1 LRKNFKSVSRFHNS
15 MSMKKLSEIFSEI
28 LIKRGI
34 DKVGSLSKRIPNRES
49 KNPIQDIAI
58 AVLENKGVIAE
69 IGNPTALAWDLRG
82 NKTKGAKFAFVPLNS
97 KYLSKFSIVLKSEDI
112 MRELEKHNYPLF
124 IIDLMHWEKHTLKEK
139 RKVALQVAQ
148 SYGVIRDYLWGDLLN
163 VTWVNEEF
171 KKLAGGLPIERVSV
185 YEISTADFLKKEGID
200 EVILLDPRAEEDL
213 SREDFNVKAFI
224 IGGIVD
230 MGGTKKGTTTQIGK
244 ILEESGIKVR
254 RRKITLRGDIFGV
267 PDRINH
273 ILEIVLKMLVEDKS
287 MEEAI
292 LDVQAPIQ
300 ARWRLRKELPKHA
313 VRFLIDGKKFLV
325 VEKELYKEFSEWL
338 NIRWED
344 FVQVLR
350 ELNFVALE
358 RKRLHHL
365 KKISTFRLI
374 NGKGHWVL
382 LTKRAALL
390 CYNC

>member
-1 LRKNFKSVSRFHNS
+1 MGKNFKSAPGFHNL
-15 MSMKKLSEIFSEI
+15 MPMKKLSKIFSEI
-28 LIKRGI
+28 LTKRGI

-49 KNPIQDIAI
+49 KNPIQDIAV
-58 AVLENKGVIAE
+58 AVLEDKGVIAE
-69 IGNPTALAWDLRG
+69 INSPTALAWDLKG
-82 NKTKGAKFAFVPLNS
+82 NKTRGAEFAFVPLSS
-97 KYLSKFSIVLKSEDI
+97 KYLPKFNIVLRGEDI
-112 MRELEKHNYPLF
+112 MRELKKHSYPLF

-163 VTWVNEEF
+163 VTWVKEEF
-171 KKLAGGLPIERVSV
+171 KKLAGGFPIERVNIHEV
-185 YEISTADFLKKEGID
+185 STADFLKKEGMD
-200 EVILLDPRAEEDL
+200 EVILLDPRAEKDL
-213 SREDFNVKAFI
+213 SKEDFNVRAFI

-230 MGGTKKGTTTQIGK
+230 MGGTKKGTTAQIGK
-244 ILEESGIKVR
+244 ILEETGIKVR
-254 RRKITLRGDIFGV
+254 YRKITLRGDIFGV

-273 ILEIVLKMLVEDKS
+273 ILEIILKMLVEDKS

-292 LDVQAPIQ
+292 LDVQAPVQ
-300 ARWRLRKELPKHA
+300 AKWRLRKELPKRT

-325 VEKELYKEFSEWL
+325 VEKELYKELSEWL

-350 ELNFVALE
+350 ELNLVALE

-374 NGKGHWVL
+374 KEKGHWIL